1 MLESVFI
8 IGIVLIFLYFIIY
21 ALYSQN
27 IKDENTFAKDVF
39 YYLVRRY
46 PDTKIIDYGGLSSD
60 PIIESHKAGPFKSL
74 EIKVIT
80 NKQEG
85 VTDRDLI
92 LRGVIDRAKFRQS
105 SNDRL
110 NLLVSPQ
117 ITWNDP
123 KTRVKLGVPLF
134 DQRFKISAENSVFV
148 RNLFLETELG
158 EMLRRNYDIEAYS
171 LYWYQDGTTVIQIR
185 MESMTPNSFLNAYN
199 MALASVGLL
208 NQKGYLLKSDETQ
221 GDSRDF
227 TVSWSP
233 ASSPVTHTLKDTY
246 TSKYQAEEAL
256 YKLTR
261 LPKIKLHPER
271 DLKKLE
277 EKKIHQEKMESASPP
292 KMEVSTDQLGSI
304 SPQNAK
310 YIVQK
315 TTESNLLIPLFTSI
329 RYQAKNINYEENTVE
344 IETFSSQLPLLRVTF
359 PSSDQAL
366 LKGNSIQIPKHQF
379 SLQIDN
385 PHNSRPPSWDNPWKN
400 IEITGTQYIQD
411 QIKHRT
417 VVANQI
423 SEAGNL
429 NVKVKGSEKGIEYS
443 ILGTRSKEG
452 ITISYSLLLD
462 LVWFF
467 EMLV

>member
-92 LRGVIDRAKFRQS
+92 LRGVIDKAKFRQS
-105 SNDRL
+105 SNERL
-110 NLLVSPQ
+110 DLLVSPQ

-185 MESMTPNSFLNAYN
+185 MESMTSNSFLNAYN

-208 NQKGYLLKSDETQ
+208 NQKGYLLKSDKTQ
-221 GDSRDF
+221 EDSRDF
-227 TVSWSP
+227 TVSWFP
-233 ASSPVTHTLKDTY
+233 ASSPVTQTSKDRY
-246 TSKYQAEEAL
+246 TKKYQAEEVS
-256 YKLTR
+256 YELTK

-277 EKKIHQEKMESASPP
+277 EKKIHPKKEVITEQLETVRPP
-292 KMEVSTDQLGSI
+292 
-304 SPQNAK
+304 NAK
-310 YIVQK
+310 HIVQK
-315 TTESNLLIPLFTSI
+315 STESNLLIPLFTSI
-329 RYQAKNINYEENTVE
+329 RYQAKNINYQENSVD
-344 IETFSSQLPLLRVTF
+344 IKTFSSQLPLIRVTF
-359 PSSDQAL
+359 PSSEQAL
-366 LKGNSIQIPKHQF
+366 LKGNSIQIPKQQF
-379 SLQIDN
+379 SLQINN
-385 PHNSRPPSWDNPWKN
+385 PHNSRSPSWDTPWKN
-400 IEITGTQYIQD
+400 IEITGTQYIQG

-423 SEAGNL
+423 SKAGNL
-429 NVKVKGSEKGIEYS
+429 NIKVKGSEKGIEYS